1 MDITRALGVAT
12 TAIEAQRVRIEVIAS
27 NLANAQ
33 TTQTAE
39 GGPFVRKDVVFGS
52 VELDDGS
59 VGVDVAGIVPDPS
72 EGPRIYAPGHPDA
85 DTDGYLRLPN
95 VNVMTEMV
103 DLMSAVRAY
112 EASVTAAESA
122 RDMAKKTLEIAR

>member
-1 MDITRALGVAT
+1 MDVTRALGVAT
-12 TAIEAQRVRIEVIAS
+12 TAIEAQRSRIEVIAS

-33 TTQTAE
+33 TTRTAE
-39 GGPFVRKDVVFGS
+39 GGPFVRMDAVFRS
-52 VELDDGS
+52 VMLEDGS
-59 VGVDVAGIVPDPS
+59 VGVEVADIVPDPS
-72 EGPRIYAPGHPDA
+72 EGPRVFSPGHPDA
-85 DTDGYLRLPN
+85 DGDGYLRLPN